1 MITLLFA
8 FFLRSFRLMQPQYS
22 SQHSLSKTD
31 SNLRA
36 SNSSSASSSDSVS
49 GHEFPH

>member
-8 FFLRSFRLMQPQYS
+8 FFLKSNAASVQQSAF
-22 SQHSLSKTD
+22 SLSNTD
-31 SNLRA
+31 FNLRA